1 MKNITSGNS
10 EIESKEVK
18 EASRIPGKFL
28 QTSKTKQKKGRL
40 VENYSGPQ
48 S

>member
-28 QTSKTKQKKGRL
+28 KTSKKKKKKKKEGW
-40 VENYSGPQ
+40 
-48 S
+48 